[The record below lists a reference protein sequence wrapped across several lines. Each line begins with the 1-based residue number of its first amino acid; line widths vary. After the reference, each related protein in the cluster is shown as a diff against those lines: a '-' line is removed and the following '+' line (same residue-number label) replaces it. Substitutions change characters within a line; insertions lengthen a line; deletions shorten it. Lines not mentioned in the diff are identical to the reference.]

1 LASQLDYFDIPPKK
15 LKDHIRKTRHLSG
28 FVIAFMPMLIDV
40 NSSQKL
46 RGWPLALSGLF
57 L

>member
-1 LASQLDYFDIPPKK
+1 LASQFDYFDIPPEK

-28 FVIAFMPMLIDV
+28 IVFALIPILIDV